1 MYLPLFHVDA
11 AAKDLGPGAIIGVVC
26 CQRRR
31 IVAYSAY
38 IFKALGVTSAWGLCG
53 MHPGASGTLI
63 VPLWHSTPFWPM
75 ICADGVN
82 FSDFIINWMDIPSS
96 KEAFTP
102 DRCNSFK
109 DSISFDSCQFILS
122 VSCFYCLIYFLV
134 FCFAFRL
141 DRLFVDIGNLLF
153 MNNFNFWFFLIIFFC
168 TLGAVRPPESAR

>member
-1 MYLPLFHVDA
+1 MMWAGENNF
-11 AAKDLGPGAIIGVVC
+11 VC
-26 CQRRR
+26 PPVRLISQVLLHMRNC
-31 IVAYSAY
+31 
-38 IFKALGVTSAWGLCG
+38 K
-53 MHPGASGTLI
+53 ASGTLI

-122 VSCFYCLIYFLV
+122 VSCFHCLIYFLV